1 MSLWSGANGVGAQ
14 HPQVRQASG
23 RVGRAVEEP
32 AGGGSWVSAGVCC
45 GSESSQQIAAHNNIT
60 GPGRSRRRGENL

>member
-23 RVGRAVEEP
+23 RVGGGAAEEP
-32 AGGGSWVSAGVCC
+32 AGGGSWTSAGV
-45 GSESSQQIAAHNNIT
+45 
-60 GPGRSRRRGENL
+60 